1 MTDYFRNSELHVF
14 RISVVQN
21 KKNYE
26 IRVLLSI
33 IDNVLTARVTIVK
46 RTLLMFFK
54 STLTLTNISTLTNG
68 RVTVN
73 YNRVC

>member
-54 STLTLTNISTLTNG
+54 STNIDKHIDIDKRS
-68 RVTVN
+68 R
-73 YNRVC
+73 YC